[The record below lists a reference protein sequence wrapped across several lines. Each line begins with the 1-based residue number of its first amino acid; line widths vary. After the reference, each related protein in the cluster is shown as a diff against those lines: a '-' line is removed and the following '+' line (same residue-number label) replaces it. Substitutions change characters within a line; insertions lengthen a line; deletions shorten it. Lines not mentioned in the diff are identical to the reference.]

1 MPESVDHSD
10 VAEARPGRET
20 HTLREACE
28 RLGIGKTLGYELAR
42 AGTFPV
48 PVIRAG
54 RRLLVSRAAVDRLLA
69 GEAGARR

>member
-1 MPESVDHSD
+1 MPQALEHTD
-10 VAEARPGRET
+10 AAARPARET

-42 AGTFPV
+42 AGRFPV

-54 RRLLVSRAAVDRLLA
+54 RRLLVSRAALDRLLA
-69 GEAGARR
+69 GEAGAGR

>member
-1 MPESVDHSD
+1 MPQAVEHTD
-10 VAEARPGRET
+10 AAARPARET
-20 HTLREACE
+20 HTLREACA
-28 RLGIGKTLGYELAR
+28 RLGIGKTLGYDLAR
-42 AGTFPV
+42 AGKFPV